1 MKCITSNRRNKI
13 LNQKHLIYFFCLII
27 ILFFITI
34 KNKEHHFSCG
44 SAVGGDRL
52 STSSLQTQGEWFI
65 YSQNITF

>member
-34 KNKEHHFSCG
+34 KN
-44 SAVGGDRL
+44 
-52 STSSLQTQGEWFI
+52 
-65 YSQNITF
+65 

>member
-44 SAVGGDRL
+44 SAVGGGVYQQAHYKHKANGL
-52 STSSLQTQGEWFI
+52 YI
-65 YSQNITF
+65 HKI